1 MGYNSLCIKI
11 IFNYYLVIF
20 MKIAIRYYTKTGNT
34 KKLAEAISQVVNVEA
49 KTVDEPLTED
59 VDILFLGSAVYAAGI
74 DSRIKEFIKG
84 IDVNVGEVVNFSSA
98 ALIESTYSQVKKEV
112 EAKGLKMSEKEFHC
126 RGAFKFVH
134 RGRPNEKDL
143 KDAQEF
149 AKSIIG

>member
-1 MGYNSLCIKI
+1 
-11 IFNYYLVIF
+11 

-74 DSRIKEFIKG
+74 DGKIKEFIKN

-112 EAKGLKMSEKEFHC
+112 EAKGINMSENEFHC

-143 KDAQEF
+143 KDVQEF
-149 AKSIIG
+149 AKGIIA

>member
-1 MGYNSLCIKI
+1 
-11 IFNYYLVIF
+11 

-34 KKLAEAISQVVNVEA
+34 KKLAEAISQVVNIEA

-59 VDILFLGSAVYAAGI
+59 VDILFLGSAVYVAGI

-143 KDAQEF
+143 KDANEF
-149 AKSIIG
+149 AKAIIG

>member
-1 MGYNSLCIKI
+1 
-11 IFNYYLVIF
+11 

-74 DSRIKEFIKG
+74 DGKIKEFIKN

-98 ALIESTYSQVKKEV
+98 ALIESTYGQVKKEV
-112 EAKGLKMSEKEFHC
+112 EAKGIKMSENEFHC

-134 RGRPNEKDL
+134 RGRPNEEDL
-143 KDAQEF
+143 RNVQEF
-149 AKSIIG
+149 AKGIIS

>member
-1 MGYNSLCIKI
+1 
-11 IFNYYLVIF
+11 

-49 KTVDEPLTED
+49 KTVDEPLSED

-74 DSRIKEFIKG
+74 DDKVRQFIKG

-98 ALIESTYSQVKKEV
+98 ALIESTYKQVKKEV
-112 EAKGLKMSEKEFHC
+112 EAKGLKMSENEFHC

-134 RGRPNEKDL
+134 RGRPNEEDL
-143 KDAQEF
+143 KDVQEF
-149 AKSIIG
+149 AKGIVG

>member
-1 MGYNSLCIKI
+1 
-11 IFNYYLVIF
+11 

-74 DSRIKEFIKG
+74 DSKIKEFIKG

>member
-1 MGYNSLCIKI
+1 
-11 IFNYYLVIF
+11 

-34 KKLAEAISQVVNVEA
+34 KKLAEAISQIVNVEA

-74 DSRIKEFIKG
+74 DGKIKEFIKN

-98 ALIESTYSQVKKEV
+98 ALIESTYGQVKKEV
-112 EAKGLKMSEKEFHC
+112 EAKGIKMSENEFHC

-143 KDAQEF
+143 KDVQEF
-149 AKSIIG
+149 AKGIIG